1 MKRDQGHKK
10 GPLVL
15 HKRARNSPAHPTS
28 PSDRT
33 CVSHWFKH
41 ATWCREGRQ
50 GQFLSGIQ
58 IFSLSLLVIP
68 WVPEVFSRV

>member
-1 MKRDQGHKK
+1 MKGIRVIKK
-10 GPLVL
+10 GPLSYT
-15 HKRARNSPAHPTS
+15 KRAGNSPAHPTS

-50 GQFLSGIQ
+50 VQFLSGI
-58 IFSLSLLVIP
+58 
-68 WVPEVFSRV
+68 

>member
-1 MKRDQGHKK
+1 MKRDQGHQ
-10 GPLVL
+10 
-15 HKRARNSPAHPTS
+15 KRAPCLTQNEQVTAQLTRQDLRIVH
-28 PSDRT
+28 
-33 CVSHWFKH
+33 VSHWFKH

-50 GQFLSGIQ
+50 VQFLSGIQ